1 MIREDTRASI
11 HEYAAGTRGYARVC
25 TNTRPVRDQYADIHE
40 YARIRE
46 DAQEYARIRTS
57 TRGYASRYTTIRDQ
71 YASIREEIFGFPYR
85 YAQIRK
91 DSHKIPHGSQL

>member
-1 MIREDTRASI
+1 M
-11 HEYAAGTRGYARVC
+11 HQYAAGTREYMYARIRESVHL
-25 TNTRPVRDQYADIHE
+25 NTRPVRDQYADIHE

-46 DAQEYARIRTS
+46 NAQEYARIRTS

-85 YAQIRK
+85 YA
-91 DSHKIPHGSQL
+91 